1 MPRIKIIW
9 RVPVLLLRPNPS
21 GDVSYVEI
29 EFVDANNNSSPNH
42 VCKGCNKH
50 FANKSNLAR
59 HSKIHTGNMLECN
72 VCTKAYPTYYDLKRH
87 TESVHGCRRFV
98 CEHDDCNKV
107 FKSAVGL
114 SNHNKEHQG
123 QFSYLCQYCG
133 KGFSYKT
140 DYKEH
145 ILKHEEKKLS
155 PVVNVENVFTSK
167 KTGKEVFCNVVTSK
181 GHFRVI
187 SGKKLRCE
195 RYLKEHLNG
204 HSNPDQY
211 QCATCGNFY
220 KYWASLFKHRK
231 KTGHK

>member
-1 MPRIKIIW
+1 MLDLLGLEIISTNETEEAELDNNASSIDEIQE
-9 RVPVLLLRPNPS
+9 VTDSTAGDLSNTQVEQSNVAIFTVESFDLNETSDPQNQDNMEGTSTVTETEPLNLSLDETAS
-21 GDVSYVEI
+21 GDVSYVESEVEI

-87 TESVHGCRRFV
+87 TESVHGGRRFV

-114 SNHNKEHQG
+114 NNHNKEHQG

-133 KGFSYKT
+133 KGFN
-140 DYKEH
+140 
-145 ILKHEEKKLS
+145 LKQFS
-155 PVVNVENVFTSK
+155 F
-167 KTGKEVFCNVVTSK
+167 
-181 GHFRVI
+181 
-187 SGKKLRCE
+187 
-195 RYLKEHLNG
+195 
-204 HSNPDQY
+204 
-211 QCATCGNFY
+211 
-220 KYWASLFKHRK
+220 LF
-231 KTGHK
+231 